1 MVMYGTV
8 WYGMYTYVYTHIYI
22 YIYILAIGELQNL
35 DDTCKTAAKTAD
47 RCWFQL
53 LELMQKNDFDPHNTV
68 PGPGGRSMHS
78 SGVFLSHGGSLK

>member
-1 MVMYGTV
+1 MVWNV
-8 WYGMYTYVYTHIYI
+8 YVCIHTHI